1 MGKDSISL
9 KQSESTKK
17 TIERTIEPMIG
28 SSKETREAIKHITK
42 QNKRFKNE
50 SSKENTSK
58 SLSKRGSLNGVDSSS
73 NIIEVQKNGY
83 FNVQNK

>member
-1 MGKDSISL
+1 MNLTKRWGKIPSALNSQI
-9 KQSESTKK
+9 QRKK
-17 TIERTIEPMIG
+17 TIERTIEPMVG

-58 SLSKRGSLNGVDSSS
+58 SSKRSINGMDSSS
-73 NIIEVQKNGY
+73 NIIEN
-83 FNVQNK
+83 

>member
-1 MGKDSISL
+1 MV
-9 KQSESTKK
+9 
-17 TIERTIEPMIG
+17 G

-58 SLSKRGSLNGVDSSS
+58 SSKRSINGMDSSS
-73 NIIEVQKNGY
+73 NIIEN
-83 FNVQNK
+83 

>member
-1 MGKDSISL
+1 MGKDSIGL
-9 KQSESTKK
+9 KQSNSTKK
-17 TIERTIEPMIG
+17 TIERTIEPMVG

-58 SLSKRGSLNGVDSSS
+58 SSKRSINGMDSSS
-73 NIIEVQKNGY
+73 NIIEN
-83 FNVQNK
+83 